1 MKRRKSKKIDKI
13 HSPVDFQKRIEIW
26 HDMEKGKPVHP
37 NSPEPLEPS
46 ELSRVEQIHLI
57 EYLKYCEGLF
67 DTEIGFFLKMHRITV
82 SKRLAE
88 IDEQQTLELEE
99 KGFSTWDIAQKVLST
114 TEYVMRKARD
124 KGDWRLYDDA
134 FHKSIDRLQGLGI
147 IFEKPVE
154 VDLKIPMHS
163 EEDELLIIKHLRK
176 LELEALNAPAVEEVE
191 DSEII
196 EVVPKVS
203 NS

>member
-46 ELSRVEQIHLI
+46 ELSRVELIHLI

-67 DTEIGFFLKMHRITV
+67 DTEIADFLKMHRVTV

-99 KGFSTWDIAQKVLST
+99 KGFSTWDIAQKVIAHT
-114 TEYVMRKARD
+114 DYVMRKARD
-124 KGDWRLYDDA
+124 KGDFKLYNDA

-147 IFEKPVE
+147 VFEQPQE
-154 VDLKIPMHS
+154 VKVKFPIHS
-163 EEDELLIIKHLRK
+163 EEDEKRIISWLRK
-176 LELEALNAPAVEEVE
+176 IELGLLPSGSEAKPEREIVELIPEQ
-191 DSEII
+191 
-196 EVVPKVS
+196 S
-203 NS
+203 ND